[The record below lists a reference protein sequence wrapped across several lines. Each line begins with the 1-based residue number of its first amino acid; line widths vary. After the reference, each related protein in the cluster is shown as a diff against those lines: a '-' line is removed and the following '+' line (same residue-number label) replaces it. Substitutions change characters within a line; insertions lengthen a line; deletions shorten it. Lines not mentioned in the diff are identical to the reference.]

1 MKLLKD
7 FHHIVFD
14 FDGVF
19 TDNHLYVDENAIES
33 IKVSRSDGYA
43 INLLRK
49 YLALNKLNISMMIL
63 STETNKV
70 VKARADKLKIECL
83 FGVENKVKVLER
95 RFAMEL
101 PNDPNPFSGLIYF
114 GNDLNDLAVMLKAG
128 LSLAPSD
135 AHPMI
140 REVSTHVLNRCGGD
154 DFVREGVEFLIDIKS
169 MSPEDL
175 SELISNS

>member
-1 MKLLKD
+1 MKPFKD

-19 TDNHLYVDENAIES
+19 TDNHVYVDENAIES

-43 INLLRK
+43 INLLKK
-49 YLALNKLNISMMIL
+49 YLALNKLNVSILIL

-70 VKARADKLKIECL
+70 VKARADKLQIECV
-83 FGVENKVKVLER
+83 FGVENKVKVLEG
-95 RFAMEL
+95 RFMTER

-140 REVSTHVLNRCGGD
+140 QEVSTYVLKRCGGN
-154 DFVREGVEFLIDIKS
+154 DFVREGIEFLIDMKS